1 MSRVKTSFTKTVSEE
16 GTTAMSTT
24 GLGAGVGVAVGVG
37 VLVGVEVGVLVGVL
51 VGVGVMVGVSVGVGV
66 GVLVGVGVAVG
77 AWMTTVPSLLS
88 RKTDAPAEQA
98 SVRAVNANV
107 VPVVLALA
115 LSEIEHS
122 RKVLLGGVP
131 VSMPRLWVRVPA
143 ELSKVL

>member
-1 MSRVKTSFTKTVSEE
+1 MSRVKTSFTRTVSEE

-24 GLGAGVGVAVGVG
+24 GLGAGVGVEVGVG
-37 VLVGVEVGVLVGVL
+37 VLVGVGVAVEVDVL
-51 VGVGVMVGVSVGVGV
+51 VGVGVGVSVGV

-77 AWMTTVPSLLS
+77 AWMITVPSLLL

-122 RKVLLGGVP
+122 RKVLLGGAP

>member
-1 MSRVKTSFTKTVSEE
+1 M
-16 GTTAMSTT
+16 
-24 GLGAGVGVAVGVG
+24 GVAVGVG
-37 VLVGVEVGVLVGVL
+37 VAVEVGVLVGVGVGAS
-51 VGVGVMVGVSVGVGV
+51 VGVGVMVGVSVGV
-66 GVLVGVGVAVG
+66 LVGVGVAVG
-77 AWMTTVPSLLS
+77 DWMITVPSLLL

-98 SVRAVNANV
+98 SVRTVNANV

-122 RKVLLGGVP
+122 RKVLLGGAP